1 MRFLKPGALIASFL
15 IMTGTAQAELFAD
28 AERLMVTG
36 KGEEARALLAT
47 VKSDPRAVILTA
59 RSYLTFPPTAP
70 DEAMK
75 VLKEFL
81 KTNKGHTEG
90 MLEWARALRE
100 GRDHANALKTYDL
113 LLKGNPKE
121 LRALHGKVD
130 CYLVQLKFADAEKA
144 ARAALAIDDKKA
156 ESHYYLGKVFERRD
170 DVPSAKAYAV
180 GSFQKAVELAGNDTR
195 YYGPLLFAQC
205 MYGAGGVRDTL
216 EKLKRTAP
224 GDASVAFAEGL
235 LLDGEERLREALAKF
250 QGAVSVDYGHTFA
263 HFALGTLYSGRSLTA
278 LFTGYRRIGRKPPSF
293 AGFGSPALANQEF
306 AVVRF
311 QDPSFPFMAMMDAYQ
326 GSLQDNAPAPPTPE
340 QAAQDKAWNNYWLL
354 LQMRH

>member
-1 MRFLKPGALIASFL
+1 MRAFQTRSFMLGLL
-15 IMTGTAQAELFAD
+15 IMTGAAAAEPMAE
-28 AERLMVTG
+28 AERLMVSG
-36 KGEEARALLAT
+36 KGEEARAILA
-47 VKSDPRAVILTA
+47 KLGNDPRAVILAA

-70 DEAMK
+70 EEAMK
-75 VLKEFL
+75 ILKGFL

-90 MLEWARALRE
+90 LLEWARALRE
-100 GRDHANALKTYDL
+100 SRDYANAIKTYDL
-113 LLKGNPKE
+113 LLKANPKE

-130 CYLVQLKFADAEKA
+130 CYLVQLKWKDADAA
-144 ARAALAIDDKKA
+144 ARQALAVDAKKP
-156 ESHYYLGKVFERRD
+156 ESHYYLGKVYERRD

-180 GSFQKAVELAGNDTR
+180 ASFQQAVELAGADTR

-205 MYGAGGVRDTL
+205 MYGSGGVRDTL
-216 EKLKRTAP
+216 ERLRRIAP

-250 QGAVSVDYGHTFA
+250 QGATSVDYGHTFA

-306 AVVRF
+306 AIVRF
-311 QDPSFPFMAMMDAYQ
+311 QDPSFPFMALIDAYQ
-326 GSLQDNAPAPPTPE
+326 GSLQESPPAVPTPE
-340 QAAQDKAWNNYWLL
+340 QAAQDKAWNKYQLL